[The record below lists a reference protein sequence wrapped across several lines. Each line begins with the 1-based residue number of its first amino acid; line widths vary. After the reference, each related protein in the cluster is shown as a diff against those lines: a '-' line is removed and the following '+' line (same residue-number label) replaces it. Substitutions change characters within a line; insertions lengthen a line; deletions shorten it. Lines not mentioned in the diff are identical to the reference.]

1 MGFVQLVRLAGRTRC
16 SVRGMTTR
24 PSGPEG
30 PPKVRHAAVTVR
42 QRFRLPVLA
51 AALAVIPIIWIE
63 ETTSNAELLMA
74 AQGGNWIIW
83 GIFAGEYAALAV
95 ADRRWWRT
103 REAWLDLAIVAVSF
117 PMLGAVFATARL
129 LRLLRLLRLG
139 RVVAAIAKVGVVFH
153 RRGFTHA
160 MALFGVIA
168 LVAAGLFAVF
178 EGQSLI
184 DGLWWAMVTLTTVGY
199 GDLSP
204 ATAGG
209 RVVAVALMLTSIG
222 IVSVVTANIAAFFV
236 GDDADHASTN
246 VEERLEAIE
255 KLIVEHSSCHQSPD
269 QTHGAASS

>member
-1 MGFVQLVRLAGRTRC
+1 MTARRLGWERPP
-16 SVRGMTTR
+16 RGGHTA
-24 PSGPEG
+24 E
-30 PPKVRHAAVTVR
+30 TVR
-42 QRFRLPVLA
+42 QWFRLPVLA
-51 AALAVIPIIWIE
+51 AAFAVIPIIWVE
-63 ETTSNAELLMA
+63 ETTGNPQLLIVAMVA
-74 AQGGNWIIW
+74 NWVIW
-83 GIFAGEYAALAV
+83 GVFVGEYAVLAV
-95 ADRRWWRT
+95 TDRRWWRT
-103 REAWLDLAIVAVSF
+103 REAWLNLAIVVVSF
-117 PMLGAVFATARL
+117 PLLGAAFATARL

-139 RVVAAIAKVGVVFH
+139 RVVAAVTKVGVVFH

-160 MALFGVIA
+160 MALFGIIA
-168 LVAAGLFAVF
+168 LVAAGAFAVF
-178 EGQSLI
+178 EGQSLV
-184 DGLWWAMVTLTTVGY
+184 DGLWWTMVTLTTVGY

-222 IVSVVTANIAAFFV
+222 IVSVVTANIAAYFV

>member
-1 MGFVQLVRLAGRTRC
+1 MSLARSGRETRCTVGGITARPPGAGRAIHGTD
-16 SVRGMTTR
+16 TA
-24 PSGPEG
+24 E
-30 PPKVRHAAVTVR
+30 TVR
-42 QRFRLPVLA
+42 QRFRLPVLT

-63 ETTSNAELLMA
+63 ETTSNSELLTAAMA
-74 AQGGNWIIW
+74 ANWVIW
-83 GIFAGEYAALAV
+83 GVFAGECAALAA

-117 PMLGAVFATARL
+117 PLLGAVFATARL

-139 RVVAAIAKVGVVFH
+139 RVVAAVAKVGVVFH
-153 RRGFTHA
+153 RRGSTHA
-160 MALFGVIA
+160 MALFGIIA

-184 DGLWWAMVTLTTVGY
+184 DGLWWTTVTLTTVGY

-209 RVVAVALMLTSIG
+209 RVVAVVLMVTSIG
-222 IVSVVTANIAAFFV
+222 IVSVVTANIAAYFV
-236 GDDADHASTN
+236 GDDADRAKPN
-246 VEERLEAIE
+246 VEERLKAIE
-255 KLIVEHSSCHQSPD
+255 QLIVEHSCCHHDRD